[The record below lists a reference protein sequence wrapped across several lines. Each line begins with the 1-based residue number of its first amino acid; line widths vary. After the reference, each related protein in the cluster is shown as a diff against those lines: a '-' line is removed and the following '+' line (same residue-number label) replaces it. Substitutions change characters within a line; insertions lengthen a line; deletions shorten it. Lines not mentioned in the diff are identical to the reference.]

1 MIRTGVHQAAG
12 PLLER
17 DAELAAIG
25 AVLDGARAGGGG
37 LVVVEGAPGIGKSRL
52 LEAAAAHA
60 RARGMQVLRGRGG
73 VAETALPFGVAQQL
87 FSPAVAALDD
97 AALDRVLAGAAE
109 LAVPLLAPRA
119 GGGGGRRDRART
131 GDHRALAS
139 LVHGLHWLA
148 ANLAAERPAALVV
161 DDAHWADPASL
172 RALAYLAEH
181 VDELPVAIVAGTRPG
196 GAGERPEPL
205 EHLLGHR
212 VATVVRPGALTPR
225 AVAALVRDAW
235 PAQASAA
242 LCAACAKATGGNPFL
257 LGELLRTLRAEDRPP
272 DPARVARLEPASIA
286 RAVLR
291 RIAALDDDG
300 AAALAVAAAV
310 LGDDVRL
317 ADAAALAGLDPDG
330 AAAAA
335 AALTGASVLARAEPV
350 VFAHPLVRAAVLR
363 EVGADERQG
372 LHLRAAAL
380 LHDAGAPAE
389 RVAAQLAE
397 VPRSGRPWAADALRA
412 AAGQALERGVPEIAA
427 RHLAR
432 LLAEPL
438 DDERR
443 AGTLLDLGR
452 VRLMSG
458 DPEALAAFDEARALG
473 AGGDV
478 AVRALHGLGQALF
491 ALGRAGDAAQA
502 LRDGLAAAGDG
513 SPVARELRAQ
523 FVALSVIEP
532 SLRPEAL
539 AHAGD
544 VARLRGPLD
553 VPDRAVLATLAA
565 QQVFALEPYEGAR
578 EIARRALGDGE
589 LIAAETSDGLNW
601 VHANAALT
609 WTDDLDGAIEQTSA
623 AIADARRRGSVTGFA
638 TASYARATPH
648 LWAGRLADAS
658 ADAQQAL
665 DGQRH
670 GWAMYVAPAA
680 AVLAAALVE
689 QDDLAGA
696 EAALAPV
703 LAELDRTAPPFA
715 AYALHARGRLRAA
728 RGDHAGALAD
738 HLAAGERVATP
749 NPALFPWRS
758 AAALAALALG
768 DRDRAAELAA
778 EEVRHATAFGAPRSL
793 GVALRAQ
800 GLVAGGERGLDLL
813 ERAVAELERSPAT
826 LERVR
831 ALTDLGG
838 AWRAHG
844 DVERARPIL
853 RRALDQADRC
863 GARAIAA
870 RARAELVKTGA
881 RPRRAQITG
890 VGALTP
896 AERRTAELAAQGLSN
911 REVAEALFVTMKT
924 VEWHLRHAYAKLG
937 ISGRPELAAALAAG

>member
-1 MIRTGVHQAAG
+1 VIRTGVHQAAG

-458 DPEALAAFDEARALG
+458 DPETRPARSAPAATSPCARCMASARRCSPSAAPATPPRPSATGSPRPATARRWRASCARSSSRSASSSRRCAPRRSPTPGTSPGCAARSTSPTGRCWRRSPPSRSSRSSRTRARARSR
-473 AGGDV
+473 GG
-478 AVRALHGLGQALF
+478 R
-491 ALGRAGDAAQA
+491 
-502 LRDGLAAAGDG
+502 
-513 SPVARELRAQ
+513 S
-523 FVALSVIEP
+523 
-532 SLRPEAL
+532 
-539 AHAGD
+539 
-544 VARLRGPLD
+544 
-553 VPDRAVLATLAA
+553 
-565 QQVFALEPYEGAR
+565 
-578 EIARRALGDGE
+578 
-589 LIAAETSDGLNW
+589 
-601 VHANAALT
+601 
-609 WTDDLDGAIEQTSA
+609 
-623 AIADARRRGSVTGFA
+623 A
-638 TASYARATPH
+638 TAS
-648 LWAGRLADAS
+648 S
-658 ADAQQAL
+658 
-665 DGQRH
+665 
-670 GWAMYVAPAA
+670 
-680 AVLAAALVE
+680 
-689 QDDLAGA
+689 
-696 EAALAPV
+696 
-703 LAELDRTAPPFA
+703 
-715 AYALHARGRLRAA
+715 
-728 RGDHAGALAD
+728 
-738 HLAAGERVATP
+738 
-749 NPALFPWRS
+749 
-758 AAALAALALG
+758 
-768 DRDRAAELAA
+768 
-778 EEVRHATAFGAPRSL
+778 
-793 GVALRAQ
+793 
-800 GLVAGGERGLDLL
+800 
-813 ERAVAELERSPAT
+813 SP
-826 LERVR
+826 
-831 ALTDLGG
+831 
-838 AWRAHG
+838 
-844 DVERARPIL
+844 
-853 RRALDQADRC
+853 
-863 GARAIAA
+863 
-870 RARAELVKTGA
+870 
-881 RPRRAQITG
+881 PRR
-890 VGALTP
+890 P
-896 AERRTAELAAQGLSN
+896 TA
-911 REVAEALFVTMKT
+911 
-924 VEWHLRHAYAKLG
+924 
-937 ISGRPELAAALAAG
+937 